1 MSIEMRNRVKVLEA
15 EKSRLVEQQA
25 ALASEISEL
34 KRRLTEIEGPLTGI
48 LADLDKTSIPPQ
60 RRGRRPKNAE

>member
-25 ALASEISEL
+25 ALAAEISEL
-34 KRRLTEIEGPLTGI
+34 KRRLTEIEGL
-48 LADLDKTSIPPQ
+48 TSIQPQ
-60 RRGRRPKNAE
+60 RRGRPPKNAE